1 MSTAAD
7 IVSSFYRAI
16 ETGRHGD
23 DLADFLAPDAR
34 TIERPNALVPSGRE
48 SDRASM
54 LAASTAGARML
65 SSQRYDVRS
74 LDELGEVVAARIAWS
89 GVVGADAG
97 PLRAGQRLTAHIAQF
112 VRVRDGRI
120 CEIET
125 FDCYEPFRG

>member
-1 MSTAAD
+1 MSTPAE
-7 IVSSFYRAI
+7 IMSSFYRAI

-23 DLADFLAPDAR
+23 DLADFLAPDVR

-74 LDELGEVVAARIAWS
+74 LDELGELVAARIAWS
-89 GVVGADAG
+89 GVVAADVG
-97 PLRAGQRLTAHIAQF
+97 PLRPGLNR
-112 VRVRDGRI
+112 RCRGRSRAPPARP
-120 CEIET
+120 T
-125 FDCYEPFRG
+125 RSRWASAAPAVGA